1 MAERRKQAAGAA
13 VLVPGVAVCR
23 LLQFHPDV
31 LICVVPDTLAVHARV
46 AFLLN

>member
-1 MAERRKQAAGAA
+1 M
-13 VLVPGVAVCR
+13 LVPGVAVCR

-31 LICVVPDTLAVHARV
+31 LIRVMPDILAVHTRV